1 MAGDSRTERLLE
13 AMTLDEKVAQLGSV
27 RVGDLLSDGEFS
39 AAKADAAIGDGVGRV
54 TRFGRESHLDPAA
67 LAAVADD
74 LQTYLREETRLGV
87 PAVIR
92 EESLC
97 GYAGRRG
104 TTYPQS
110 IGMAS
115 TWDPDLVS
123 RVTREIARELRAVG
137 CTLTLSPVADLG
149 RDPRWGRIEETYGE
163 DPVLAARLVTA
174 AVSGLQDGLPD
185 SSTPAGDEAPSAPT
199 DGTGR
204 PVDGDG
210 NGNGNGNGGGR
221 EGVLATL
228 KHLVGHGRPEGGR
241 NRAAVTASLRS
252 LRDAD
257 LVPFHAAIAG
267 ADAGSV
273 MAAYHAVDGVPC
285 HASRRL
291 LTGIVREEWGF
302 EGTVVSDGR
311 GIELLCDDHGVA
323 ADRQTAGVAALRAGI
338 DVELPETAC
347 FGDRLVGAVRAGLVD
362 ETVVD
367 RSVRRVL
374 REKARLGLFADS
386 SVDPDAASAA
396 FGTARARS
404 LARQAARRSIVLLQN
419 EGDLLPLSRD
429 VGEVAVVGPNA
440 DAPRNQLGNYAYA
453 AAEDEDSGVAVVT
466 PLEGIRAALPDAD
479 RVTHVRG
486 CDVRPPAPGAQADA
500 AGAGAVAGGGD
511 EDGDGDGVGD
521 GDAVDGNDEFDAAV
535 AAARDADVAVVCVGG
550 KSGIDVERESS
561 GTAGEDLDRSELGLP
576 GSQPALVRAVA
587 ATGTPTVVVLV
598 NGRPLAIPAVADAV
612 PAVVEAW
619 LPGQEGGTAV
629 ADVLFGD
636 ENPGGRL
643 PVSIPRSVGQLPVT
657 YDRTPIS
664 ARQGYVFEGSDPLY
678 PFGHGESYAR
688 FAYADLRIEPD
699 EVPPT
704 GSLAVAVDVTN
715 ESDRAGDEVVQL
727 YARDP
732 LASVVRPGRQLVGFR
747 RVRIEARATA
757 TVTFDLPARALAF
770 HDADG
775 VRTLEPGRI
784 ELLVGRSSADV
795 RLTGAFEIVG
805 DVTHPSTPPAVAG
818 ATVEHR
824 QD

>member
-39 AAKADAAIGDGVGRV
+39 AAMADAVLGDGVGRV

-174 AVSGLQDGLPD
+174 AVSGLQDGLPGAGA
-185 SSTPAGDEAPSAPT
+185 PAGDEAPGAPT
-199 DGTGR
+199 DGAGR
-204 PVDGDG
+204 PVDGY
-210 NGNGNGNGGGR
+210 GNGNGGER

-257 LVPFHAAIAG
+257 LVPFRAAIAD

-323 ADRQTAGVAALRAGI
+323 ADRRAAGVAALRAGI

-347 FGDRLVGAVRAGLVD
+347 FGDRLVAAVRAGLVD
-362 ETVVD
+362 ESVVD

-386 SVDPDAASAA
+386 SVDPDAAPAA

-419 EGDLLPLSRD
+419 EGDLLPLSRE
-429 VGEVAVVGPNA
+429 VREVAVVGPNA

-486 CDVRPPAPGAQADA
+486 CDVRPPEPGATADV
-500 AGAGAVAGGGD
+500 AGARAVAGGGD
-511 EDGDGDGVGD
+511 E
-521 GDAVDGNDEFDAAV
+521 NDEFDAAV

-598 NGRPLAIPAVADAV
+598 NGRPLAVPDVADAV

-664 ARQGYVFEGSDPLY
+664 ARQGYVFEASDPLY

-704 GSLAVAVDVTN
+704 GSVAVAVDVTN
-715 ESDRAGDEVVQL
+715 ERDRAGDEVVQL

-732 LASVVRPGRQLVGFR
+732 LASVVRPGRRLVGFR

-775 VRTLEPGRI
+775 VPTLEPGRI

-795 RLTGAFEIVG
+795 RLTGAFELVG
-805 DVTHPSTPPAVAG
+805 DVTHPSTPPAFAG